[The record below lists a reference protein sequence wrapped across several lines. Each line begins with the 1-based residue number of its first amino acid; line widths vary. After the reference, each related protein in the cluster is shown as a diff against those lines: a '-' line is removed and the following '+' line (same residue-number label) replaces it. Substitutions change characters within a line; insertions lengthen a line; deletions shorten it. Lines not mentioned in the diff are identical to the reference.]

1 MVLPAIAVERALA
14 GPIRWFESAASAPG
28 ASTSEFAITVV
39 SLTLSVGIVEECAKW
54 FGAWSLASHRP
65 EFDEPVDGIV
75 YACASALGFAAVE
88 NIADF
93 AFGRMSSGI
102 VAVRA
107 FVTVPTHMFLASL
120 WGYAMG
126 RRLVS
131 RKKTVP
137 AMLACSAL
145 AHGLFDASLAIRG
158 FAMGAVAIE
167 LVLGSVFV
175 LCVAR
180 ALRHGA
186 IGAPSVEADSDES
199 PRSLMAR
206 AYFRV
211 GSGVAFV
218 SCASAMVLL
227 ALSLTVVATAYDGRQ
242 ARVGWKFVFIS
253 TAMLTGFAFTALG
266 IAANLPL
273 DAALDA
279 RGLTFA
285 GKFLSWSSIADARIE
300 RLGRSRSSVR
310 LELVDGTSVNIGPAT
325 GARADDIL
333 RAIVLALGCR

>member
-1 MVLPAIAVERALA
+1 
-14 GPIRWFESAASAPG
+14 
-28 ASTSEFAITVV
+28 
-39 SLTLSVGIVEECAKW
+39 
-54 FGAWSLASHRP
+54 
-65 EFDEPVDGIV
+65 
-75 YACASALGFAAVE
+75 
-88 NIADF
+88 
-93 AFGRMSSGI
+93 
-102 VAVRA
+102 
-107 FVTVPTHMFLASL
+107 
-120 WGYAMG
+120 
-126 RRLVS
+126 
-131 RKKTVP
+131 
-137 AMLACSAL
+137 
-145 AHGLFDASLAIRG
+145 
-158 FAMGAVAIE
+158 
-167 LVLGSVFV
+167 
-175 LCVAR
+175 
-180 ALRHGA
+180 
-186 IGAPSVEADSDES
+186 
-199 PRSLMAR
+199 
-206 AYFRV
+206 
-211 GSGVAFV
+211 
-218 SCASAMVLL
+218 MVLL